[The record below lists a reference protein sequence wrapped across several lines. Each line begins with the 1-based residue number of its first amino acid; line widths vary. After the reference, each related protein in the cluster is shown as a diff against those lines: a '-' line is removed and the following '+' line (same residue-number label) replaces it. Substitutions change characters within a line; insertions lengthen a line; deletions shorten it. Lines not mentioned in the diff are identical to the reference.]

1 MENSLH
7 ILLTSD
13 ERIICAT
20 LKDHLCNLG
29 HQVEVV
35 RDGHTVLNKVN
46 AQHYDLALVDLCVP
60 GINDT
65 EFLAKVQHN
74 RQETPVVLISGN
86 DTVRKIIEAFRLDA
100 RGVLPQSSQFSS
112 VNAGHENGRRLGKLH
127 RTHCNLH
134 ETPKGVHAR
143 KNLLVKNQYFVGNSS
158 ATQQV
163 RERIRQAV
171 EANVDTILLT
181 GETGTGKEV
190 VAREIHLQSS
200 LEECPF
206 IAVNCSALPE
216 SLIESELFGHVKGAF
231 TNATKDR
238 PGYFEMAN
246 SGTLF
251 LDEIADLPLHT
262 QAKLLR
268 ILDTRTLIPVGGNQ
282 EISVQER
289 VISALNKDPAHIVES
304 GQFRSDLY
312 YRLNVFSIHLQP
324 LRERPEDI
332 LPLADH
338 FLGAYTA
345 RNGRIFEGFSEA
357 AQSSL
362 LDYQYPG
369 NVRELRNI
377 VECSATLC
385 PPEVSLI
392 GAEHINIQKGVSA
405 KLLSQSD
412 QLAGKNEYEWILQVL
427 EENRWN
433 RRQTAKKL
441 GIPYS
446 TLRFKM
452 EKLGLS

>member
-7 ILLTSD
+7 ILLTGD
-13 ERIICAT
+13 ERIIRTT
-20 LKDHLCNLG
+20 LKDYLHNLG

-35 RDGHTVLNKVN
+35 CDWHTALKKIG
-46 AQHYDLALVDLCVP
+46 AQHYDLTLVDLRMP
-60 GINDT
+60 GISDIG
-65 EFLAKVQHN
+65 FLAKVQHD
-74 RQETPVVLISGN
+74 RQETPAVFISGD
-86 DTVRKIIEAFRLDA
+86 DTVRTLIEAFRLGA
-100 RGVLPQSSQFSS
+100 VPFLPRS
-112 VNAGHENGRRLGKLH
+112 
-127 RTHCNLH
+127 
-134 ETPKGVHAR
+134 
-143 KNLLVKNQYFVGNSS
+143 VKNSNFNGGRDKRKQMDNRSTSQPNPRIQNQCLVGNSPS
-158 ATQQV
+158 IQQV

-190 VAREIHLQSS
+190 VAQEIHLQAS

-216 SLIESELFGHVKGAF
+216 SLVESELFGHVKGAF
-231 TNATKDR
+231 TDATRDR

-246 SGTLF
+246 NGTLF

-268 ILDTRTLIPVGGNQ
+268 ILDTRSLIRVGGTQ

-289 VISALNKDPAHIVES
+289 VISALNKDPAHIVET

-312 YRLNVFSIHLQP
+312 YRLNVFSIHLKP

-332 LPLADH
+332 LPLADY
-338 FLGAYTA
+338 FLAAYNA
-345 RNGRIFEGFSEA
+345 RSGRIFEGFSEA
-357 AQSSL
+357 AKSSL

-392 GAEHINIQKGVSA
+392 GAKHINIQKDVSA

-412 QLAGKNEYEWILQVL
+412 QLAGKNEYGWILQML

-452 EKLGLS
+452 DKLGIS